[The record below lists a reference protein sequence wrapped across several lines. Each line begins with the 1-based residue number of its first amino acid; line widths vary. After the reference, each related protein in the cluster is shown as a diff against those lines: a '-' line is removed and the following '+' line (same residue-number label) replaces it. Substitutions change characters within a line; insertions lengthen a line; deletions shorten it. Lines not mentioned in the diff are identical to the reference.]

1 MQPPLDP
8 AGGYYATLDADSEHE
23 EGKFYV
29 WTRDQISQILSQ
41 EEFAVIAPYYGL
53 SQPPNFE
60 QKCWN
65 LEIVTPLA
73 KAAQLACVSV
83 EEARQRL
90 KSARYKLFSAR
101 ETRVH
106 PGRDEKILTGWNGLM
121 IKGIAYAGRV
131 FERDDWIF
139 SAIRAVDFI
148 RSTLWKNNRLLASY
162 KDGSAHLNA
171 YLDDYAFL
179 LDGLLELMQTKFRLV
194 DLEFAG
200 ALAEVLLDQFEEKT
214 AGGFFFTSHD
224 HEKLIH
230 RPMPIHDN
238 ALPSGNGVAVIA
250 LQRIGHLLGDTR
262 YLRAAERALHLFYP
276 IIAHKPSAS
285 CTFLTAIDEIITPP
299 QIVILRGWEPDL
311 SSWRW
316 QLQDRFPQLF
326 VITLSS
332 ELIGLPPSLNRA
344 LPTDGTVSAWVCQ
357 GVNCLP
363 EISDIQ
369 ELLHVCE
376 DQGKISPLL

>member
-1 MQPPLDP
+1 M
-8 AGGYYATLDADSEHE
+8 
-23 EGKFYV
+23 
-29 WTRDQISQILSQ
+29 ILANY
-41 EEFAVIAPYYGL
+41 E
-53 SQPPNFE
+53 
-60 QKCWN
+60 
-65 LEIVTPLA
+65 
-73 KAAQLACVSV
+73 
-83 EEARQRL
+83 RQF
-90 KSARYKLFSAR
+90 KSDM
-101 ETRVH
+101 T
-106 PGRDEKILTGWNGLM
+106 
-121 IKGIAYAGRV
+121 
-131 FERDDWIF
+131 
-139 SAIRAVDFI
+139 
-148 RSTLWKNNRLLASY
+148 
-162 KDGSAHLNA
+162 
-171 YLDDYAFL
+171 
-179 LDGLLELMQTKFRLV
+179 LV

-276 IIAHKPSAS
+276 MIAHQPSAS

-311 SSWRW
+311 SSWRR